1 MAPPAAVARVES
13 IAMVFVGELHVVH
26 DLLYRPRQTPDEPV
40 LEAILASLASVFREF
55 SELLRCIGDTRGD
68 HPAALRVNLAAMSR
82 LAGEICGDCVPRQYA
97 PALRTW
103 MDQIQRMAGEVEH
116 I

>member
-1 MAPPAAVARVES
+1 
-13 IAMVFVGELHVVH
+13 VH
-26 DLLYRPRQTPDEPV
+26 DLLYRPQQTPDEAV

-55 SELLRCIGDTRGD
+55 NELLRCVHAERAERRL
-68 HPAALRVNLAAMSR
+68 PLQSSLEAMSR

-103 MDQIQRMAGEVEH
+103 MDQIQQAAREIA
-116 I
+116 